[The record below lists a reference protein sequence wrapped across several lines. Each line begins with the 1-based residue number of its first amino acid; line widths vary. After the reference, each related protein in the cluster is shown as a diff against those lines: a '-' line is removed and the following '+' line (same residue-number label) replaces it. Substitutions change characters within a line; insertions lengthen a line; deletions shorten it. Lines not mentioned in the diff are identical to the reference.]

1 MTDRENYLAVMRH
14 EKPDS
19 IPIYTKPAR
28 HSVGFL
34 DEFEKGPAGGGLD
47 GFGMPWIVNEMGPVP
62 DERVHLIKDITRWR
76 EQVRFPDLDAIDW
89 AAKAEKDSAGFDPE
103 NQVFE
108 YGMGNGPF
116 ERLLDLMGY
125 QELIYAL
132 LDEPE
137 ACHDFFDAYVE
148 YRIKHINLVAK
159 YYKYVDFI
167 TIYDDVAYQHGP
179 FLTMEVYREFIKP
192 AHTRINDAIKACGI
206 IPINHCCGKA
216 EQLIEDFIDEGAAAW
231 TSLQPM
237 NDIVSLQKKYGDK
250 MVFIG
255 GYDGNGRPG
264 LIGTPEE
271 ERIAEIRRAID
282 TYAPHG
288 SFILGN
294 MIVSGSTPEETLKIN
309 AVLAGTAYALCKDYY
324 KK

>member
-1 MTDRENYLAVMRH
+1 MTDRENYLAVINH
-14 EKPDS
+14 EKAQS
-19 IPIYTKPAR
+19 IPIYAKPAR
-28 HSVGFL
+28 HSIGFM
-34 DEFEKGPAGGGLD
+34 DEFEKGPPGGGLD

-62 DERVHLIKDITRWR
+62 DERVHLITDITRWR
-76 EQVRFPDLDAIDW
+76 EQVTFPDLDAIDW
-89 AAKAEKDSAGFDPE
+89 AAKAEKDSAGFDSV

-148 YRIKHINLVAK
+148 YRIKHIGLVARH
-159 YYKYVDFI
+159 YKHVDFI
-167 TIYDDVAYQHGP
+167 TIYDDVAYQYGP
-179 FLTMEVYREFIKP
+179 FLTMETYREFIKP
-192 AHTRINDAIKACGI
+192 AHIRINRAIRDCGI

-216 EQLIEDFIDEGAAAW
+216 ELLINDFIEEGAAAW
-231 TSLQPM
+231 TSLQPI
-237 NDIVSLQKKYGDK
+237 NDIVSLQKEYGDK

-255 GYDGNGRPG
+255 GFDGNGRPG
-264 LIGTPEE
+264 LIGTPDE
-271 ERIAEIRRAID
+271 ERVAELHRAIN
-282 TYAPHG
+282 TYGPHG

-294 MIVSGSTPEETLKIN
+294 MVVAGGTRAETLRIN
-309 AVLAGTAYALCKDYY
+309 EHLASVAYELCKNYY
-324 KK
+324 I